1 MKIIE
6 QLLFFISW
14 TIIIGLSVYFFIENV
29 GSYFTGYRSE
39 SYINNPIWVSSHL
52 VGGTIALLFGPFQF
66 FKWLRNKYLNIHRL
80 SGKIYVV
87 GAFIAGLSALRLSL
101 ISSCV
106 SCRISLLILAI
117 LVLFTT
123 FAAWWTV
130 KNKNIKAHQQFMVRS
145 YICVLSF
152 VAVRIG
158 GIIPLDFLFGQID
171 DPTFSRTANEYFFSF
186 VPLICGEIFLTWLP
200 TLKNTRSR
208 KKSLLSSK
216 YAL

>member
-39 SYINNPIWVSSHL
+39 SYITNPIWVSSHL

-123 FAAWWTV
+123 SAAWWTV
-130 KNKNIKAHQQFMVRS
+130 KNENIKAHQQFMIRS

-158 GIIPLDFLFGQID
+158 GIIPLDFLFGQIN
-171 DPTFSRTANEYFFSF
+171 DPIFSRTVNEYFFSF
-186 VPLICGEIFLTWLP
+186 IPLICGEIFLTWLP
-200 TLKNTRSR
+200 TLNNTRSR
-208 KKSLLSSK
+208 KISEL
-216 YAL
+216 

>member
-39 SYINNPIWVSSHL
+39 SYITNPIWVSSHL

-123 FAAWWTV
+123 SAAWWTV
-130 KNKNIKAHQQFMVRS
+130 KNENIKAHQQFMIRS

-171 DPTFSRTANEYFFSF
+171 DPTFSRTGNEFFFSF

-200 TLKNTRSR
+200 TLKNIRS
-208 KKSLLSSK
+208 KK
-216 YAL
+216 